1 MASLLRAA
9 TWGMFPWRGYCS
21 RGTQGELSEGF
32 VEALKAV
39 VGSPHVTTAAVVR
52 EQHGHDESMHRCQP
66 PDAVVWPQNVEQ
78 VSRLAALCYGQGV
91 PIIPFGSGTGLEGGV
106 CAVQGGV
113 CVNLTHMDRIL
124 ELNPEDFSVVVEP
137 GVTRKALNSHLRDSG
152 LWFPVDPGA
161 DASLCGMVA
170 TGASGT
176 NAVRYG
182 TMRDNVLNLEV
193 VLPGGR
199 LLHTAG
205 PGRHFRLSSP
215 PGFWPQIRRHVA
227 WHSPTSCPR
236 GTRKSAA
243 GYNLTGLFVGSE
255 GTLGLITAAT
265 LRLHPAP
272 EATVAATCAFPSV
285 QAAVDS
291 TVHILQAAVPVARIE
306 FLDDVMMDACNRHSK
321 LNCCVAPTLF
331 LEFHGSEQAL
341 AEQVQRTE
349 EIIRHNGG
357 SHFSWAKEAE
367 DRSRLWA
374 ARHNAWYAALALRP
388 GCKGYS
394 TDVCVPI
401 SRLPEILVQTKE
413 DLQASGLTGT
423 IVGHVGDG
431 NFHCILVVDPEDH
444 EELLRVKAFAEQL
457 VRRALALRGTCT
469 GEHGIGL
476 GKRQLL
482 QEEVGT
488 VGIETMRQ
496 LKATLDPRGLM
507 NPGKVL

>member
-1 MASLLRAA
+1 MASLLRVA
-9 TWGMFPWRGYCS
+9 TWGLCPWRGYCS
-21 RGTQGELSEGF
+21 KGTQGALSDGF
-32 VEALKAV
+32 VAALKAV
-39 VGSPHVTTAAVVR
+39 VGPPHVSMAAAVR
-52 EQHGHDESMHRCQP
+52 EQHGRDESMHRCQP
-66 PDAVVWPQNVEQ
+66 PDAVVWPQNVDQ
-78 VSRLAALCYGQGV
+78 VCRLAALCYCQGV
-91 PIIPFGSGTGLEGGV
+91 PIIPFGTGTGLEGGV

-113 CVNLTHMDRIL
+113 CINLTHMDRIV

-137 GVTRKALNSHLRDSG
+137 GVTHKALNTHLRDSG

-161 DASLCGMVA
+161 DASLCGMAA

-182 TMRDNVLNLEV
+182 TMRENVLNLEV
-193 VLPGGR
+193 VLPDGR

-205 PGRHFRLSSP
+205 PGRHFR
-215 PGFWPQIRRHVA
+215 RRPWARRPSAHGL
-227 WHSPTSCPR
+227 
-236 GTRKSAA
+236 GTHLPYVSLGSRKSAA

-255 GTLGLITAAT
+255 GTLGLITATT

-272 EATVAATCAFPSV
+272 EATVVATCAFPSV

-306 FLDDVMMDACNRHSK
+306 FLDDVMMDACNRHNK
-321 LNCCVAPTLF
+321 LNCSVAPTLF

-341 AEQVQRTE
+341 AEQLRQAE
-349 EIIRHNGG
+349 EITQHNGAF
-357 SHFSWAKEAE
+357 HFFWAKEAE
-367 DRSRLWA
+367 ERSRLWTV
-374 ARHNAWYAALALRP
+374 RHNAWYAVLALRP

-401 SRLPEILVQTKE
+401 SRLPEILVRTKE
-413 DLQASGLTGT
+413 DLKASGLTGA

-431 NFHCILVVDPEDH
+431 NFHCILLVDPEDP
-444 EELLRVKAFAEQL
+444 EELHRVGAFAQQL
-457 VRRALALRGTCT
+457 GRQALALHGTCT

-476 GKRQLL
+476 GKQQLL
-482 QEEVGT
+482 QEEVGA
-488 VGIETMRQ
+488 VGVETMRQ
-496 LKATLDPRGLM
+496 LKAMLDPRGLM

>member
-1 MASLLRAA
+1 MASLLRPA
-9 TWGMFPWRGYCS
+9 TWGLFSWRGYCS
-21 RGTQGELSEGF
+21 RGTQGRLSAGF

-39 VGSPHVTTAAVVR
+39 VGSPHVSTAAVVR
-52 EQHGHDESMHRCQP
+52 QQHGHDESMHRCQP

-78 VSRLAALCYGQGV
+78 VSQLAALCYGQGV
-91 PIIPFGSGTGLEGGV
+91 PIIPFGTGSGLEGGV

-113 CVNLTHMDRIL
+113 CVNLTRMDRIL

-137 GVTRKALNSHLRDSG
+137 GVTRKALNTHLRDCG

-161 DASLCGMVA
+161 DASLCGMAA

-176 NAVRYG
+176 NSVRYG

-199 LLHTAG
+199 QLHTAG
-205 PGRHFRLSSP
+205 RGRRF
-215 PGFWPQIRRHVA
+215 
-227 WHSPTSCPR
+227 
-236 GTRKSAA
+236 RKSAA

-255 GTLGLITAAT
+255 GTLGLITAVT
-265 LRLHPAP
+265 LRLHPVP
-272 EATVAATCAFPSV
+272 EAMVAATCAFPTI

-306 FLDDVMMDACNRHSK
+306 
-321 LNCCVAPTLF
+321 
-331 LEFHGSEQAL
+331 
-341 AEQVQRTE
+341 

-367 DRSRLWA
+367 ERSRLWA
-374 ARHNAWYAALALRP
+374 ARHNAWYASLALRP

-413 DLQASGLTGT
+413 DLEAWRLTGT

-431 NFHCILVVDPEDH
+431 NFHCILLVDPEDP
-444 EELLRVKAFAEQL
+444 EEFLRVQAFAEQL
-457 VRRALALRGTCT
+457 GRRALALHGTCT

-482 QEEVGT
+482 LEEVGV
-488 VGIETMRQ
+488 VGMETMQQ
-496 LKATLDPRGLM
+496 LKVTLDPRGLM
-507 NPGKVL
+507 NPGKPEEGTVLRLQEEGHFQGPRTLSQLLCP

>member
-1 MASLLRAA
+1 MARLLRAA
-9 TWGMFPWRGYCS
+9 AWGLFPRRGYCS
-21 RGTQGELSEGF
+21 GGTQGELSKGF

-39 VGSPHVTTAAVVR
+39 VGAPHVSTAAAVR
-52 EQHGHDESMHRCQP
+52 EQHGHDESLHRCWP
-66 PDAVVWPQNVEQ
+66 PEAVVWPQDVDQ

-91 PIIPFGSGTGLEGGV
+91 PIIPFGTGTGVEGGV

-113 CVNLTHMDRIL
+113 CMNLTHMDRIVT
-124 ELNPEDFSVVVEP
+124 LNPEDFSVVVEP
-137 GVTRKALNSHLRDSG
+137 GVTWRALNTYLRDRG

-161 DASLCGMVA
+161 DASLCGMAA

-193 VLPGGR
+193 VLPDGR

-205 PGRHFRLSSP
+205 RGRHF
-215 PGFWPQIRRHVA
+215 
-227 WHSPTSCPR
+227 
-236 GTRKSAA
+236 RKSAA

-265 LRLHPAP
+265 LRLHPVP
-272 EATVAATCAFPSV
+272 EATLVGTCAFPSV
-285 QAAVDS
+285 HAAVGS
-291 TVHILQAAVPVARIE
+291 TVHLLQAAVPVARIE

-331 LEFHGSEQAL
+331 LEFHGSQQAL
-341 AEQVQRTE
+341 AEQLQRAE
-349 EIIRHNGG
+349 EICRDHGA
-357 SHFSWAKEAE
+357 SHFSWAREAE
-367 DRSRLWA
+367 ARSRLWA
-374 ARHNAWYAALALRP
+374 ARHNAWYATLALRP

-413 DLQASGLTGT
+413 DLKASGLTGT

-431 NFHCILVVDPEDH
+431 NFHCILLADPEDTQ
-444 EELLRVKAFAEQL
+444 ELRRVEAFAEQL
-457 VRRALALRGTCT
+457 GRRALALHGTCT

-476 GKRQLL
+476 GKRLLL
-482 QEEVGT
+482 QEEVGP
-488 VGIETMRQ
+488 VGVETMRQ

>member
-1 MASLLRAA
+1 MASLLRTA
-9 TWGMFPWRGYCS
+9 TRGLFAWRGYCS
-21 RGTQGELSEGF
+21 RGTQGELSKDF

-39 VGSPHVTTAAVVR
+39 VGSPHVSTAAVVR
-52 EQHGHDESMHRCQP
+52 EQHGHDESVHRCQP

-91 PIIPFGSGTGLEGGV
+91 PIIPFGTGTGLEGGV

-113 CVNLTHMDRIL
+113 CINLTHMDRIL
-124 ELNPEDFSVVVEP
+124 ELNAEDFSVVVEP
-137 GVTRKALNSHLRDSG
+137 GVTRRALNTHLRDSG

-161 DASLCGMVA
+161 DASLCGMAA

-176 NAVRYG
+176 NTVRYG

-193 VLPGGR
+193 VLPDGR

-205 PGRHFRLSSP
+205 PGRHF
-215 PGFWPQIRRHVA
+215 
-227 WHSPTSCPR
+227 
-236 GTRKSAA
+236 RKSAA

-306 FLDDVMMDACNRHSK
+306 FLDDVSMDACNRHSK
-321 LNCCVAPTLF
+321 LSCPVAPTLF
-331 LEFHGSEQAL
+331 LEFHGSERAL
-341 AEQVQRTE
+341 EEQLQRAE
-349 EIIRHNGG
+349 EITQHNGA
-357 SHFSWAKEAE
+357 SHFSWAKGAE
-367 DRSRLWA
+367 ERSRLWA
-374 ARHNAWYAALALRP
+374 ARHNAWYAVQALRP

-401 SRLPEILVQTKE
+401 SRLPEILVQTTE
-413 DLQASGLTGT
+413 DLKASGLTGA

-431 NFHCILVVDPEDH
+431 NFHCALLIDPDDPE
-444 EELLRVKAFAEQL
+444 ELHRAKTFAEQL
-457 VRRALALRGTCT
+457 GRRALALHGTCT

-482 QEEVGT
+482 QEEVGA
-488 VGIETMRQ
+488 VGVETMRQ
-496 LKATLDPRGLM
+496 LKAALDPRGLM

>member
-21 RGTQGELSEGF
+21 RGMQGELSEGF
-32 VEALKAV
+32 LEALKAV
-39 VGSPHVTTAAVVR
+39 VGSPHVSIAAAVR

-78 VSRLAALCYGQGV
+78 VSRLAALCYGQGRRLCQPDPHGPNPGAESGRLLCGGGARRHPQSPQHPPARQRPLV
-91 PIIPFGSGTGLEGGV
+91 PY
-106 CAVQGGV
+106 
-113 CVNLTHMDRIL
+113 
-124 ELNPEDFSVVVEP
+124 
-137 GVTRKALNSHLRDSG
+137 
-152 LWFPVDPGA
+152 PGA

-170 TGASGT
+170 TSASGT

-205 PGRHFRLSSP
+205 PGRHF
-215 PGFWPQIRRHVA
+215 
-227 WHSPTSCPR
+227 
-236 GTRKSAA
+236 RKSAA

-367 DRSRLWA
+367 ERSRLWA

-413 DLQASGLTGT
+413 DLEASGLTGT

-457 VRRALALRGTCT
+457 VRRALALHGTCT

-496 LKATLDPRGLM
+496 LKAMLDPRGLM

>member
-1 MASLLRAA
+1 MARLLRAV
-9 TWGMFPWRGYCS
+9 TWGLFPRRSYCS
-21 RGTQGELSEGF
+21 REVQGELSKSF

-39 VGSPHVTTAAVVR
+39 VGPSHVSTATAVR
-52 EQHGHDESMHRCQP
+52 EQHGHDESLYRCQP
-66 PDAVVWPQNVEQ
+66 PGAVVWPQNVAQ
-78 VSRLAALCYGQGV
+78 VSQLAALCYSQGM
-91 PIIPFGSGTGLEGGV
+91 PIIPFGTGTGLEGGV

-113 CVNLTHMDRIL
+113 CLNLTHMDQIM
-124 ELNPEDFSVVVEP
+124 ELNAEDFSVVVEP
-137 GVTRKALNSHLRDSG
+137 GVTHKALNTHLRDSG

-161 DASLCGMVA
+161 DASLCGMAA

-193 VLPGGR
+193 VLPDGR

-205 PGRHFRLSSP
+205 RGRHF
-215 PGFWPQIRRHVA
+215 
-227 WHSPTSCPR
+227 
-236 GTRKSAA
+236 RKSAA

-272 EATVAATCAFPSV
+272 EATLATTCAFPSV

-306 FLDDVMMDACNRHSK
+306 FLDDVMMDACNRYSK
-321 LNCCVAPTLF
+321 LSHPVAPTLF
-331 LEFHGSEQAL
+331 LEFHGSERVL
-341 AEQVQRTE
+341 AEQLQQAE
-349 EIIRHNGG
+349 EICRHNGA
-357 SHFSWAKEAE
+357 SHFSWAQEAKE
-367 DRSRLWA
+367 RSRLWA

-413 DLQASGLTGT
+413 DLKASGLTGT

-431 NFHCILVVDPEDH
+431 NFHCILLVDPEDTQ
-444 EELLRVKAFAEQL
+444 ELRRVKAFAEQL
-457 VRRALALRGTCT
+457 GRRALALHGTCT

-476 GKRQLL
+476 GKRLLL
-482 QEEVGT
+482 QEEVGA
-488 VGIETMRQ
+488 VGMETMRQ
-496 LKATLDPRGLM
+496 LKAVLDPRGLM

>member
-9 TWGMFPWRGYCS
+9 ATLGLFPRRGYCS
-21 RGTQGELSEGF
+21 RGAQLSVPWCPWDSVGGNAEGELSKGF

-39 VGSPHVTTAAVVR
+39 VGSSHVSTAAAHR

-66 PDAVVWPQNVEQ
+66 PDVVVWPQNVEQ
-78 VSRLAALCYGQGV
+78 VSRLAALCYSQGL
-91 PIIPFGSGTGLEGGV
+91 PIIPFGTGTGLEGGV

-113 CVNLTHMDRIL
+113 CINLTHMDRIL
-124 ELNPEDFSVVVEP
+124 KLNPEDFSVVVEP
-137 GVTRKALNSHLRDSG
+137 GVTRKALNTYLRDSG

-205 PGRHFRLSSP
+205 LGRHF
-215 PGFWPQIRRHVA
+215 
-227 WHSPTSCPR
+227 
-236 GTRKSAA
+236 RKSAA

-265 LRLHPAP
+265 LRLHPVP

-285 QAAVDS
+285 QAAVDT

-306 FLDDVMMDACNRHSK
+306 
-321 LNCCVAPTLF
+321 
-331 LEFHGSEQAL
+331 
-341 AEQVQRTE
+341 
-349 EIIRHNGG
+349 EIAGHNGA
-357 SHFSWAKEAE
+357 SLFSWAKEAE
-367 DRSRLWA
+367 ERRRLWA
-374 ARHNAWYAALALRP
+374 ARHSAWYAALALRP

-413 DLQASGLTGT
+413 DLKASGLTGT

-431 NFHCILVVDPEDH
+431 NFHCILLVDPEDT
-444 EELLRVKAFAEQL
+444 EEVRRVMAFGEQL
-457 VRRALALRGTCT
+457 GRHTQRQRHRQREKQAPCRKPDV
-469 GEHGIGL
+469 GL
-476 GKRQLL
+476 
-482 QEEVGT
+482 
-488 VGIETMRQ
+488 
-496 LKATLDPRGLM
+496 
-507 NPGKVL
+507 NPGTAGSCPESKASAQPLSHPGIPVLYFR

>member
-1 MASLLRAA
+1 MACLLRAA
-9 TWGMFPWRGYCS
+9 ATWGLFPWRGYCS
-21 RGTQGELSEGF
+21 RGTQGELSKGF

-39 VGSPHVTTAAVVR
+39 VGSPHVSTAAADR

-66 PDAVVWPQNVEQ
+66 PGAVVWPQNVEQ
-78 VSRLAALCYGQGV
+78 VSRLAALCYSQGV
-91 PIIPFGSGTGLEGGV
+91 PIIPFGTGTGLEGGV

-113 CVNLTHMDRIL
+113 CINLTHMDRIL
-124 ELNPEDFSVVVEP
+124 KLDPEDFCVVVEP
-137 GVTRKALNSHLRDSG
+137 GVTRKTLNTYLRDSG

-170 TGASGT
+170 TAASGT
-176 NAVRYG
+176 NSVRYG

-205 PGRHFRLSSP
+205 AGRHF
-215 PGFWPQIRRHVA
+215 
-227 WHSPTSCPR
+227 
-236 GTRKSAA
+236 RKSAA

-272 EATVAATCAFPSV
+272 EAAVAATCAFPSV
-285 QAAVDS
+285 QAAVDT
-291 TVHILQAAVPVARIE
+291 TVHILQAALPLARIE
-306 FLDDVMMDACNRHSK
+306 FLDEVMMDACNRHSR
-321 LNCCVAPTLF
+321 LTCSVAPTLF
-331 LEFHGSEQAL
+331 LEFHGSERAL
-341 AEQVQRTE
+341 AEQIER
-349 EIIRHNGG
+349 
-357 SHFSWAKEAE
+357 A
-367 DRSRLWA
+367 
-374 ARHNAWYAALALRP
+374 
-388 GCKGYS
+388 
-394 TDVCVPI
+394 
-401 SRLPEILVQTKE
+401 EILVQTKE
-413 DLQASGLTGT
+413 DLKASGLTGA

-431 NFHCILVVDPEDH
+431 NFHCILLVDPEDA
-444 EELLRVKAFAEQL
+444 EELRRVKAFGEHL
-457 VRRALALRGTCT
+457 GRRALALHGTCT

-482 QEEVGT
+482 QEEVGA
-488 VGIETMRQ
+488 VGMETMRQ

>member
-1 MASLLRAA
+1 MARLLRAA
-9 TWGMFPWRGYCS
+9 TWGLFPWRGYCS
-21 RGTQGELSEGF
+21 QKAKGELCRDF

-39 VGSPHVTTAAVVR
+39 VGGSHVSTATVVR
-52 EQHGHDESMHRCQP
+52 EQHGRDESVHRCEP

-78 VSRLAALCYGQGV
+78 VSRLAALCYRQGV
-91 PIIPFGSGTGLEGGV
+91 PIIPFGTGTGLEGGV

-113 CVNLTHMDRIL
+113 CINLTHMDRIL
-124 ELNPEDFSVVVEP
+124 ELNLEDFSVVVEP
-137 GVTRKALNSHLRDSG
+137 GVTRKALNLHLRDSG
-152 LWFPVDPGA
+152 LWFPVARGKGPPVLRLPSPVRRAPDPGA
-161 DASLCGMVA
+161 DASLCGMAA

-193 VLPGGR
+193 VLPDGR

-205 PGRHFRLSSP
+205 QGRHF
-215 PGFWPQIRRHVA
+215 
-227 WHSPTSCPR
+227 
-236 GTRKSAA
+236 RKSAA

-255 GTLGLITAAT
+255 GTLGLITATT
-265 LRLHPAP
+265 LRLHPVP
-272 EATVAATCAFPSV
+272 EAIVAATCAFPSV

-291 TVHILQAAVPVARIE
+291 TVHILQAAVPIARIE
-306 FLDDVMMDACNRHSK
+306 FLDEVMMDACNRYSK
-321 LNCCVAPTLF
+321 LNCSVAPTLF
-331 LEFHGSEQAL
+331 LEFHGSQQAL
-341 AEQVQRTE
+341 EEQLQRTE
-349 EIIRHNGG
+349 EIVQQNGA
-357 SHFSWAKEAE
+357 SDFSWAKAAE
-367 DRSRLWA
+367 ERSQLWT
-374 ARHNAWYAALALRP
+374 ARHNAWYAALAMRP

-413 DLQASGLTGT
+413 DLNASGLTGS

-431 NFHCILVVDPEDH
+431 NFHCILLVNPDDA
-444 EELLRVKAFAEQL
+444 EELGRVKAFAEQL
-457 VRRALALRGTCT
+457 GRRALALHGTCT

-482 QEEVGT
+482 REEVGA
-488 VGIETMRQ
+488 VGVETMRQ
-496 LKATLDPRGLM
+496 LKAVLDPQGLM

>member
-1 MASLLRAA
+1 MALLLRAA
-9 TWGMFPWRGYCS
+9 TQRLCLWRGYCT
-21 RGTQGELSEGF
+21 RGTQSALSEDF
-32 VEALKAV
+32 VAALKAV
-39 VGSPHVTTAAVVR
+39 VGPPYVSTAAAVR
-52 EQHGHDESMHRCQP
+52 EQHGQDESVHRCQP
-66 PDAVVWPQNVEQ
+66 PDAVVWPQNVDQ
-78 VSRLAALCYGQGV
+78 VSRLTVLCYSQGV
-91 PIIPFGSGTGLEGGV
+91 PIIPFGTGSGLEGGV

-113 CVNLTHMDRIL
+113 CINLTHMDRIV

-137 GVTRKALNSHLRDSG
+137 GVTRKALNTYLRDSG

-161 DASLCGMVA
+161 DASLCGMAA
-170 TGASGT
+170 TAASGT

-182 TMRDNVLNLEV
+182 TMRDNVLNLQV
-193 VLPGGR
+193 VLPNGQ

-205 PGRHFRLSSP
+205 PGRHF
-215 PGFWPQIRRHVA
+215 
-227 WHSPTSCPR
+227 
-236 GTRKSAA
+236 RKSAA

-265 LRLHPAP
+265 LRLHPVP
-272 EATVAATCAFPSV
+272 EVTVAATCTFPSI

-306 FLDDVMMDACNRHSK
+306 FLDDVMMDACNRYSK
-321 LNCCVAPTLF
+321 LSCSVAPTLF
-331 LEFHGSEQAL
+331 LEFHGSEQTV
-341 AEQVQRTE
+341 AEQLQRAE
-349 EIIRHNGG
+349 EITQQNGG
-357 SHFSWAKEAE
+357 AHFSWAKEAE
-367 DRSRLWA
+367 DRSRLWT

-388 GCKGYS
+388 GAKGYS

-413 DLQASGLTGT
+413 DLKASGLTGA

-431 NFHCILVVDPEDH
+431 NFHCILLVDPEDPQ
-444 EELLRVKAFAEQL
+444 ELHRVKAFAQKL
-457 VRRALALRGTCT
+457 GRRALALHGTCT
-469 GEHGIGL
+469 GEHGIGM

-488 VGIETMRQ
+488 VGVETMRQ

>member
-9 TWGMFPWRGYCS
+9 ATLGLFPRRGYCS
-21 RGTQGELSEGF
+21 RGAQLSVPWCPWDSVGGNAEGELSKGF

-39 VGSPHVTTAAVVR
+39 VGSSHVSTAAAHR

-66 PDAVVWPQNVEQ
+66 PDVVVWPQNVEQ
-78 VSRLAALCYGQGV
+78 VSRLAALCYSQGL
-91 PIIPFGSGTGLEGGV
+91 PIIPFGTGTGLEGGV

-113 CVNLTHMDRIL
+113 CINLTHMDRIL
-124 ELNPEDFSVVVEP
+124 KLNPEDFSVVVEP
-137 GVTRKALNSHLRDSG
+137 GVTRKALNTYLRDSG

-205 PGRHFRLSSP
+205 LGRHF
-215 PGFWPQIRRHVA
+215 
-227 WHSPTSCPR
+227 
-236 GTRKSAA
+236 RKSAA

-265 LRLHPAP
+265 LRLHPVP

-285 QAAVDS
+285 QAAVDT

-306 FLDDVMMDACNRHSK
+306 
-321 LNCCVAPTLF
+321 
-331 LEFHGSEQAL
+331 
-341 AEQVQRTE
+341 
-349 EIIRHNGG
+349 EIAGHNGA
-357 SHFSWAKEAE
+357 SLFSWAKEAE
-367 DRSRLWA
+367 ERRRLWA
-374 ARHNAWYAALALRP
+374 ARHSAWYAALALRP

-413 DLQASGLTGT
+413 DLKASGLTGT

-431 NFHCILVVDPEDH
+431 NFHCILLVDPEDT
-444 EELLRVKAFAEQL
+444 EEVRRVMAFGEQL
-457 VRRALALRGTCT
+457 GRRALALHGTCT

-476 GKRQLL
+476 GKQQLL
-482 QEEVGT
+482 QEEVGA
-488 VGIETMRQ
+488 VGMETMRQ
-496 LKATLDPRGLM
+496 LKAMLDPQGLM

>member
-1 MASLLRAA
+1 MANLLRPA
-9 TWGMFPWRGYCS
+9 TWGLFSWRGYCS
-21 RGTQGELSEGF
+21 RGTQGRLSAGF
-32 VEALKAV
+32 VEALKAI
-39 VGSPHVTTAAVVR
+39 VGSPHVSTAAVVR
-52 EQHGHDESMHRCQP
+52 EQHGHDESMHMCQP

-78 VSRLAALCYGQGV
+78 VSQLAALCYGQGV
-91 PIIPFGSGTGLEGGV
+91 PIIPFGTGSGLEGGV

-113 CVNLTHMDRIL
+113 CVNLIRMDRIL

-137 GVTRKALNSHLRDSG
+137 GVTRKALNTHLRDCG

-161 DASLCGMVA
+161 DASLCGMAA

-176 NAVRYG
+176 NSVRYG

-199 LLHTAG
+199 QLHTAG
-205 PGRHFRLSSP
+205 RGRR
-215 PGFWPQIRRHVA
+215 FW
-227 WHSPTSCPR
+227 
-236 GTRKSAA
+236 KSAA

-265 LRLHPAP
+265 LRLHPVP
-272 EATVAATCAFPSV
+272 EATVAATCAFPTI

-306 FLDDVMMDACNRHSK
+306 FLDEVMMDACNRHSK
-321 LNCCVAPTLF
+321 LNCYVAPTLF

-349 EIIRHNGG
+349 EVIRHNGD

-367 DRSRLWA
+367 ERSRLWA
-374 ARHNAWYAALALRP
+374 ARHNAWYASLALRP

-401 SRLPEILVQTKE
+401 SRLSEILVQTKE
-413 DLQASGLTGT
+413 DLEAWRLTGSASLPRAPGAGRGGAGAAALSFGPPGT
-423 IVGHVGDG
+423 VVGHVGDG
-431 NFHCILVVDPEDH
+431 NFHCILLVDPEDP
-444 EELLRVKAFAEQL
+444 EELLRAQAFAEQL
-457 VRRALALRGTCT
+457 GRRALALHGTCT
-469 GEHGIGL
+469 REHGIGL

-482 QEEVGT
+482 LEEVGV
-488 VGIETMRQ
+488 VGMETMRQ